1 MRARR
6 NKQEP
11 NYWAAYADCMLALFM
26 IALLLWLLS
35 TGKTIFSSGDDKGT
49 IIDDLRQGIAELEQE
64 IKRKDEEIADLRKTI
79 EALPDGE
86 RLADIVDE
94 NEKLKKEN
102 NTLQTQL
109 EKAVAEMEVLKK
121 RNEKLNAENLKLEQ
135 EIADLKEWIDDLGQ
149 ALNDKPPIIEL
160 DEGNPIFRFT
170 PGSASLNDRFRQ
182 ELNEETFPNLLK
194 TLKKFPKVD
203 TIEIIGHTD
212 GVSISRRGTMDTYL
226 PDILHKGFSLDRL
239 SPGSNADLGLM
250 RALAIRDE
258 WNKWVPDRLPSGQK
272 PALRCYSAAQTI
284 PANGKEGIELLKKKG
299 NDPAS
304 RRIEIR
310 VTDLKN

>member
-1 MRARR
+1 
-6 NKQEP
+6 
-11 NYWAAYADCMLALFM
+11 MLALFM

-49 IIDDLRQGIAELEQE
+49 IIDDLRQGITELEQE

-109 EKAVAEMEVLKK
+109 EKAVAEMEALKK

-194 TLKKFPKVD
+194 TLKK
-203 TIEIIGHTD
+203 
-212 GVSISRRGTMDTYL
+212 
-226 PDILHKGFSLDRL
+226 
-239 SPGSNADLGLM
+239 
-250 RALAIRDE
+250 
-258 WNKWVPDRLPSGQK
+258 
-272 PALRCYSAAQTI
+272 
-284 PANGKEGIELLKKKG
+284 
-299 NDPAS
+299 
-304 RRIEIR
+304 
-310 VTDLKN
+310 